1 MFPYVLRYIPAEDI
15 TLFQRIKDGLNKIP
29 DDPDLGVSDD
39 GDRVVV
45 SCHML
50 ARAVG
55 MVFKLHHCDGYYCG
69 NFEHSWIMTP
79 SENIIDVYPIAV
91 IGGPILHCNGFIGCP
106 ARLLYT
112 PKRISRGRF
121 NTSLFRRSVHIV
133 ADALSK
139 P

>member
-1 MFPYVLRYIPAEDI
+1 MRPHALRYIPAEDI
-15 TLFQRIKDGLNKIP
+15 TLFQQIKDGVNKIP
-29 DDPDLGVSDD
+29 DDLDLGNNDEGQQLVL
-39 GDRVVV
+39 

-55 MVFKLHHCDGYYCG
+55 KVFKLHHCDGYYHS
-69 NFEHSWIMTP
+69 NFEHSWILTP

-91 IGGPILHCNGFIGCP
+91 IGGPILIHNGFMGCP
-106 ARLLYT
+106 ARLLYI

-121 NTSLFRRSVHIV
+121 DNSLFRLSVRILV
-133 ADALSK
+133 SFLSK